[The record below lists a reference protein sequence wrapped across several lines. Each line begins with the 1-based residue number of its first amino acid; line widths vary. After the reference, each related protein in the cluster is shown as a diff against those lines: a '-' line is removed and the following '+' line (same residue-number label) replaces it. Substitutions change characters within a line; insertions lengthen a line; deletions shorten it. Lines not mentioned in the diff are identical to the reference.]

1 MQIFTKPVVGGSGK
15 PGRSGGLNLWRQWAR
30 NPGAVRWLLRDADVL
45 RPDDIGAVRG
55 WAERQAEWGLHVRLH
70 AGAAGS
76 PQIAEV
82 FGPDLV
88 EPHVLIHRV
97 GEEIQVDE
105 AHGASRCCGDM
116 AEALGFV
123 ENHT

>member
-1 MQIFTKPVVGGSGK
+1 MQIFTKPDAGNSGK
-15 PGRSGGLNLWRQWAR
+15 PGRSGGLNLWRQWVR
-30 NPGAVRWLLRDADVL
+30 SPGAMCWLLREGDVL
-45 RPDDIGAVRG
+45 RPDDIGAIRS

-76 PQIAEV
+76 PQVAEV

-105 AHGASRCCGDM
+105 AHGASRRCCDM
-116 AEALGFV
+116 VEALDFV
-123 ENHT
+123 EKHT

>member
-1 MQIFTKPVVGGSGK
+1 MQIFTKPVAGGTAK
-15 PGRSGGLNLWRQWAR
+15 PGRAGGSSLWRQWVR
-30 NPGAVRWLLRDADVL
+30 DPGATRWLLRGEDVL
-45 RPDDIGAVRG
+45 RPDDVRSVRG

-76 PQIAEV
+76 PRVVEV

-88 EPHVLIHRV
+88 EPHVLIRRV

-105 AHGASRCCGDM
+105 AHGASRRCGDI
-116 AEALGFV
+116 AGALEFV
-123 ENHT
+123 EKYT